1 MGRKG
6 HKTRRKV
13 KVHSKV
19 HPPQKIKVKL
29 PKRDKRSTLRPK
41 INNSK
46 VFHVNC
52 CKYKIRSR
60 PMRRNQCNLATQCP
74 SHTVAIA
81 PSVPLLHHPVRRK
94 VVHMPETVVM
104 HMRNMED
111 ARRVAVKHRRTLIQ
125 THVPSPDVD
134 DDEDTHQIDR
144 RSRQAYRM
152 GQMRPLSSDV
162 DVDDMDVDP
171 FQ

>member
-1 MGRKG
+1 MGRKN
-6 HKTRRKV
+6 HKTRREV

-19 HPPQKIKVKL
+19 QPPQKIKVKL
-29 PKRDKRSTLRPK
+29 PKEHKRSTLRPK
-41 INNSK
+41 IQNSK

-60 PMRRNQCNLATQCP
+60 PMRCNQCNLATQCP
-74 SHTVAIA
+74 SRTVALA

-104 HMRNMED
+104 HMRNMEN
-111 ARRVAVKHRRTLIQ
+111 ARRVADMHRRTLIK
-125 THVPSPDVD
+125 TYVPSPDED
-134 DDEDTHQIDR
+134 DDEDTHQVDR
-144 RSRQAYRM
+144 RSRQVYRRAR
-152 GQMRPLSSDV
+152 QRPLSSDL
-162 DVDDMDVDP
+162 DVNDMDLDP